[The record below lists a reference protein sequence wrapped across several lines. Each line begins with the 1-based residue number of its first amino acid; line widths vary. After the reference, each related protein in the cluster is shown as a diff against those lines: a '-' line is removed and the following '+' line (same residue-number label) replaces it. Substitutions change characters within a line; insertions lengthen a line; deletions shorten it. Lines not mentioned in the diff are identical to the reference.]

1 MSSRAQRMRAR
12 LGGAGHRRVRVILQR
27 LIILWFV
34 ALLITGATAAWGLA
48 SVREH
53 VETTRTT
60 ITPLV
65 DATHEMQGA
74 LLQAQTA
81 SRGFVISQDEDF
93 AQDYV
98 RATADLTAA
107 QERLETIAAGRLP
120 EIQRMNDAVDE
131 WLVLTRTPDS
141 SSPRSTT
148 NLQQTAAAMD
158 EALAQLDGLS
168 DTAVE
173 LRKQSRTELNRSMR
187 AAGIALLA
195 AALVSSA
202 VILVALRR
210 VDQLLAVP
218 LLNLQRTVARQSQSE
233 ADAVADTSR
242 GAVELIH
249 LAKTFNEAVREAR
262 EVAAQRERTVEQ
274 LHELNRQKSM
284 FVSTTNHELRTPLTS
299 ISGYVEMLQDGDYG
313 KITPEQDRVL
323 NVVHRN
329 TNRLLLLIE
338 DLLLINKL
346 DQEQEGRSR
355 HYRELDL
362 ADCASRVM
370 TNLVPQATR
379 GQVSLT
385 DELAGSWP
393 VLGDRDRLERAITN
407 VVGNAV
413 KFTPPGGTVTLSLSR
428 TPDGTGARLLC
439 EDTGMGIPAQ
449 EIDLLFTS
457 FTRAS
462 NAADQQIPGTGLGLV
477 IMRTIVEQ
485 HGGTVGLRSV
495 EGEGTTVI
503 MDLPLVPEDGAAPL
517 SQG

>member
-1 MSSRAQRMRAR
+1 MSSRVQRMRAR
-12 LGGAGHRRVRVILQR
+12 LGSASHRRVRVILQR
-27 LIILWFV
+27 LVLLWFV

-65 DATHEMQGA
+65 DAAHEMQGA

-81 SRGFVISQDEDF
+81 SRGYVISQDENF

-98 RATADLTAA
+98 RATADLTDA
-107 QERLETIAAGRLP
+107 QERLETVAAGRLSQ
-120 EIQRMNDAVDE
+120 IQRMNEAVDE
-131 WLVLTRTPDS
+131 WLVLTRRPDS

-148 NLQQTAAAMD
+148 DLQQTAAAMD
-158 EALAQLDGLS
+158 EALAELGS
-168 DTAVE
+168 ISNTAVE
-173 LRKQSRTELNRSMR
+173 LRTQSRAELNRSMR
-187 AAGIALLA
+187 VANIALLA

-210 VDQLLAVP
+210 VDQLLAAP
-218 LLNLQRTVARQSQSE
+218 LRNLQRTVARQRHGE
-233 ADAVADTSR
+233 VDAVADTSR

-249 LAKTFNEAVREAR
+249 LAETFNEAVREAR
-262 EVAAQRERTVEQ
+262 EVVTQRERTVEQ

-299 ISGYVEMLQDGDYG
+299 ISGYVEMLQDGDFG
-313 KITPEQDRVL
+313 TITPEQDRVL
-323 NVVHRN
+323 NVVQRN
-329 TNRLLLLIE
+329 TNRLQVLIE

-346 DQEQEGRSR
+346 DQEQDGRSR

-370 TNLVPQATR
+370 TNLVPQAAR
-379 GQVSLT
+379 GHVTLT
-385 DELAGSWP
+385 EELAGTWP
-393 VLGDRDRLERAITN
+393 ALGDRDRLERAITN

-428 TPDGTGARLLC
+428 TPDGNGARLTC

-449 EIDLLFTS
+449 DIDLLFTS

-477 IMRTIVEQ
+477 IVRTIVEQ
-485 HGGTVGLRSV
+485 HGGTVGLRSI

-503 MDLPLVPEDGAAPL
+503 MDLPLVSEDGAAPPRE
-517 SQG
+517 G